1 MLTWMKTDCSNV
13 GVKFFLIA
21 DFGEPKIKSQ
31 AEQPIGM
38 RLPSP
43 PLLAI
48 PHLTKSSVMV
58 TVSGRF
64 FVALIFLGTA
74 AVTSTRH
81 RRLLTSSTEN
91 VKLVLTP
98 THTELTDAAKQSF
111 VALFDEAI
119 VRYIGLQ
126 QSLSRHEGLE
136 HHVESV
142 DTAITSQLVESTFL
156 LGSDAD
162 STTRARSRQLLDG
175 VSTGSIVSSL
185 NMELSSSASLVA
197 AADDN
202 VDVDAPDLKEYITG
216 FFTEDGAIAS
226 SFVDAARHIQ
236 DEYGRLPLSG
246 LQVIGVG
253 KNAMY
258 SGPYSYLDNNAASDA
273 ATFTSSGEVTSN
285 AESDRETTRG
295 SIIAG
300 ATAANPDIGT
310 QPTSIEANENTSN
323 TVHWMWVAI
332 AAGGVA
338 AIAVAALFV
347 AVAVLRRKNKKL
359 RARKVDVQN
368 QRNTT
373 VQQQKS
379 THAVPLS
386 VLNCNGSLPSASP
399 MSFDGPRG
407 GAGKLNGSNY
417 ASHSSSNEKNDI
429 PRYEISE
436 DQKLNDRRPAPL
448 ITHNDNEVTTP
459 RSTWVEPFLSIARSA
474 GFGNVV
480 QPKESTDE
488 DSKGNE
494 IPKLALPPR
503 EFRKNSLAQQ
513 KETSSMN
520 TSTRSRSAV
529 EDLLGNKKGRVTP
542 KDGRHTLHTNRA
554 DDLYVIPEDDQSI

>member
-1 MLTWMKTDCSNV
+1 
-13 GVKFFLIA
+13 
-21 DFGEPKIKSQ
+21 
-31 AEQPIGM
+31 
-38 RLPSP
+38 
-43 PLLAI
+43 
-48 PHLTKSSVMV
+48 MV
-58 TVSGRF
+58 TISGHF
-64 FVALIFLGTA
+64 LVHLIFLGTA
-74 AVTSTRH
+74 AVSTSA
-81 RRLLTSSTEN
+81 EN

-111 VALFDEAI
+111 VALFDEAM

-126 QSLSRHEGLE
+126 QSLSQHEGLE

-156 LGSDAD
+156 LASADAG
-162 STTRARSRQLLDG
+162 STTRARARSRSRQLLEG

-273 ATFTSSGEVTSN
+273 ATFTSSAGVTNN

-310 QPTSIEANENTSN
+310 QPIEANEDTSN

-436 DQKLNDRRPAPL
+436 EQKLNDRRPAPL
-448 ITHNDNEVTTP
+448 MTHNDNEVTTP

>member
-1 MLTWMKTDCSNV
+1 
-13 GVKFFLIA
+13 
-21 DFGEPKIKSQ
+21 
-31 AEQPIGM
+31 
-38 RLPSP
+38 
-43 PLLAI
+43 
-48 PHLTKSSVMV
+48 MV
-58 TVSGRF
+58 TISGHF
-64 FVALIFLGTA
+64 LVPLIFLGTA
-74 AVTSTRH
+74 AVSTSA
-81 RRLLTSSTEN
+81 EN

-111 VALFDEAI
+111 VALFDEAM

-126 QSLSRHEGLE
+126 QSLSQHEGLE

-156 LGSDAD
+156 LASADAG
-162 STTRARSRQLLDG
+162 STTRARARSRSRQLLEG

-202 VDVDAPDLKEYITG
+202 VDVDAPNLKEYIIG

-226 SFVDAARHIQ
+226 SFVDAARRIQ
-236 DEYGRLPLSG
+236 DEYGRMPLSG

-258 SGPYSYLDNNAASDA
+258 DDPYSYLDNDA
-273 ATFTSSGEVTSN
+273 AEATNN

-300 ATAANPDIGT
+300 ATAAANQDIGT
-310 QPTSIEANENTSN
+310 QPIQANEDTSN

-347 AVAVLRRKNKKL
+347 VVAVLRRKNKKL
-359 RARKVDVQN
+359 RGRKVDVQN
-368 QRNTT
+368 QENTT
-373 VQQQKS
+373 AQQQKQ
-379 THAVPLS
+379 TRAVPLS
-386 VLNCNGSLPSASP
+386 VLNCNDSLPSASP

-417 ASHSSSNEKNDI
+417 ASSHSSSNETNDI
-429 PRYEISE
+429 PRYKIYDE
-436 DQKLNDRRPAPL
+436 QNRFNDRRPAPL
-448 ITHNDNEVTTP
+448 MTHNDNEVTTL
-459 RSTWVEPFLSIARSA
+459 RSLWAEPFLSIARSA
-474 GFGNVV
+474 GFGSVL

-520 TSTRSRSAV
+520 TSSRSRSAV

-554 DDLYVIPEDDQSI
+554 DDLYVIPEDDASL

>member
-1 MLTWMKTDCSNV
+1 M
-13 GVKFFLIA
+13 
-21 DFGEPKIKSQ
+21 
-31 AEQPIGM
+31 
-38 RLPSP
+38 
-43 PLLAI
+43 
-48 PHLTKSSVMV
+48 
-58 TVSGRF
+58 
-64 FVALIFLGTA
+64 FLGTV
-74 AVTSTRH
+74 AVSTSSRH

-98 THTELTDAAKQSF
+98 THMELTDAAKQSF
-111 VALFDEAI
+111 LALFDEAM

-126 QSLSRHEGLE
+126 QSLSHHEGLE
-136 HHVESV
+136 YHVDSV
-142 DTAITSQLVESTFL
+142 ETDIMSQLVESTFL
-156 LGSDAD
+156 LGSA
-162 STTRARSRQLLDG
+162 TTRARSRQLLNG
-175 VSTGSIVSSL
+175 VSTGSILSSL

-197 AADDN
+197 AGDGNAE
-202 VDVDAPDLKEYITG
+202 AESPDLSEYIIN
-216 FFTEDGAIAS
+216 FFSEDGAISS

-236 DEYGRLPLSG
+236 DEYGRMPLSG

-258 SGPYSYLDNNAASDA
+258 DDPYSYLDNDAASE
-273 ATFTSSGEVTSN
+273 ATISFTSIAGATNN
-285 AESDRETTRG
+285 AESYGETTSTRD

-300 ATAANPDIGT
+300 ATAQPDTNT
-310 QPTSIEANENTSN
+310 QNIQAGDNTSN
-323 TVHWMWVAI
+323 SDSVHWMWVVI

-338 AIAVAALFV
+338 AIAFAALFI
-347 AVAVLRRKNKKL
+347 AVAVLRRKNKRV
-359 RARKVDVQN
+359 RAKEDEGKVQN
-368 QRNTT
+368 QRNTAL
-373 VQQQKS
+373 QQNQ

-417 ASHSSSNEKNDI
+417 ASYSSSNERNDR

-436 DQKLNDRRPAPL
+436 GQNQLNGRRPPPL
-448 ITHNDNEVTTP
+448 VTNNDNEVTTP
-459 RSTWVEPFLSIARSA
+459 RSTWAESFLSIARSA
-474 GFGNVV
+474 GFGSVV

-513 KETSSMN
+513 KEASVN
-520 TSTRSRSAV
+520 TSTRSRSSAV
-529 EDLLGNKKGRVTP
+529 EDLLGSKKGRITP

-554 DDLYVIPEDDQSI
+554 DDLYVIPEDDASL

>member
-1 MLTWMKTDCSNV
+1 
-13 GVKFFLIA
+13 
-21 DFGEPKIKSQ
+21 
-31 AEQPIGM
+31 
-38 RLPSP
+38 
-43 PLLAI
+43 
-48 PHLTKSSVMV
+48 MV

-74 AVTSTRH
+74 AVTSARH
-81 RRLLTSSTEN
+81 RRLLTTSTEN
-91 VKLVLTP
+91 VRLVLTP

-111 VALFDEAI
+111 VALFDEAM

-156 LGSDAD
+156 LGSDAG

-185 NMELSSSASLVA
+185 NMELSLSASLVA

-236 DEYGRLPLSG
+236 DEYGRMPLSG

-253 KNAMY
+253 KNAKY
-258 SGPYSYLDNNAASDA
+258 GGPYSYLDNNAASDA
-273 ATFTSSGEVTSN
+273 ATFTSSAEATN
-285 AESDRETTRG
+285 IAESDRETTRG

-310 QPTSIEANENTSN
+310 QPIEANEDTSN

-386 VLNCNGSLPSASP
+386 ALNCNGSLPSASP

-407 GAGKLNGSNY
+407 GAGKLNGFNY
-417 ASHSSSNEKNDI
+417 ASHS
-429 PRYEISE
+429 
-436 DQKLNDRRPAPL
+436 
-448 ITHNDNEVTTP
+448 
-459 RSTWVEPFLSIARSA
+459 
-474 GFGNVV
+474 
-480 QPKESTDE
+480 
-488 DSKGNE
+488 
-494 IPKLALPPR
+494 
-503 EFRKNSLAQQ
+503 
-513 KETSSMN
+513 
-520 TSTRSRSAV
+520 
-529 EDLLGNKKGRVTP
+529 
-542 KDGRHTLHTNRA
+542 
-554 DDLYVIPEDDQSI
+554 

>member
-1 MLTWMKTDCSNV
+1 
-13 GVKFFLIA
+13 
-21 DFGEPKIKSQ
+21 
-31 AEQPIGM
+31 
-38 RLPSP
+38 
-43 PLLAI
+43 
-48 PHLTKSSVMV
+48 MV
-58 TVSGRF
+58 TITTHFLVP
-64 FVALIFLGTA
+64 LIFLGTA
-74 AVTSTRH
+74 SA
-81 RRLLTSSTEN
+81 EN

-111 VALFDEAI
+111 VALFDEAM

-156 LGSDAD
+156 LASDAG
-162 STTRARSRQLLDG
+162 STTRAGSRSRQLLEG

-197 AADDN
+197 AVDDN
-202 VDVDAPDLKEYITG
+202 VDVDAPDLKEYIIG
-216 FFTEDGAIAS
+216 FFTEDGAISS
-226 SFVDAARHIQ
+226 SFVDAARRIQ
-236 DEYGRLPLSG
+236 DEYGRMPLSG

-258 SGPYSYLDNNAASDA
+258 DDPYSYLDNDA
-273 ATFTSSGEVTSN
+273 AEATNN

-300 ATAANPDIGT
+300 ATAAANQDIGT
-310 QPTSIEANENTSN
+310 QPIQANEDTSN

-347 AVAVLRRKNKKL
+347 VVAVLRRKNKKL
-359 RARKVDVQN
+359 RRSKVDVQN
-368 QRNTT
+368 QQDTT
-373 VQQQKS
+373 AQQQKQ
-379 THAVPLS
+379 TRAVPLS
-386 VLNCNGSLPSASP
+386 VLNCNDSLPSASP

-407 GAGKLNGSNY
+407 GAGKLNGSDY
-417 ASHSSSNEKNDI
+417 ASHSSSNETNDI
-429 PRYEISE
+429 PRYKIYDE
-436 DQKLNDRRPAPL
+436 QNRFNDRRPAPL
-448 ITHNDNEVTTP
+448 VTHNDNEVTTL
-459 RSTWVEPFLSIARSA
+459 RSLWAEPFLSIARSA
-474 GFGNVV
+474 GFGSVL

-520 TSTRSRSAV
+520 TSSRSRSAV

-554 DDLYVIPEDDQSI
+554 DDLYVIPEDDASL

>member
-1 MLTWMKTDCSNV
+1 MVTIS
-13 GVKFFLIA
+13 G
-21 DFGEPKIKSQ
+21 
-31 AEQPIGM
+31 
-38 RLPSP
+38 R
-43 PLLAI
+43 LLA
-48 PHLTKSSVMV
+48 T
-58 TVSGRF
+58 
-64 FVALIFLGTA
+64 LIFLGTA
-74 AVTSTRH
+74 AVTGARR

-111 VALFDEAI
+111 VVLFDEAM

-142 DTAITSQLVESTFL
+142 DTAITSQIVESTFL
-156 LGSDAD
+156 LGSD
-162 STTRARSRQLLDG
+162 TTSRARSRQLLDG

-185 NMELSSSASLVA
+185 NMELSSSASLVVV
-197 AADDN
+197 ADDN
-202 VDVDAPDLKEYITG
+202 DDADAPDLKEYIIG

-236 DEYGRLPLSG
+236 DEYGRMPLSE

-258 SGPYSYLDNNAASDA
+258 SGPYSYLDNDAASEA
-273 ATFTSSGEVTSN
+273 TTFTSSAEATNN
-285 AESDRETTRG
+285 AESDRETTRD

-310 QPTSIEANENTSN
+310 QPIQVNEDTSN

-347 AVAVLRRKNKKL
+347 AVAVLRRKNKQV
-359 RARKVDVQN
+359 RGSKVEVQN

-373 VQQQKS
+373 VQQQKQ

-407 GAGKLNGSNY
+407 GAGKLNDSNY

-436 DQKLNDRRPAPL
+436 EQNKSNDRRPAPL
-448 ITHNDNEVTTP
+448 MTHNDDEVTTP
-459 RSTWVEPFLSIARSA
+459 RSTWAEPFLSIARSA

-494 IPKLALPPR
+494 IPKLALPPK

-554 DDLYVIPEDDQSI
+554 DDLYVIPEDDASL